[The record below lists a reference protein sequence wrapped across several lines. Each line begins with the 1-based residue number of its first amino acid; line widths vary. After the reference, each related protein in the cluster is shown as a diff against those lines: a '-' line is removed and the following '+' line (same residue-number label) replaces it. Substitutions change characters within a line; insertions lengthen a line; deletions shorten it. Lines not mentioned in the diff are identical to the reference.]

1 VAPFGRELAPAL
13 LPFVGADGPVGPPLP
28 LSGEKMKKAALPTEA
43 RLLLFIG
50 DIFYDVLNPAIKD
63 LA

>member
-1 VAPFGRELAPAL
+1 MGGGKPPPYLL
-13 LPFVGADGPVGPPLP
+13 LPFVGADGPIGPPLP
-28 LSGEKMKKAALPTEA
+28 HSEEKMKKAALPTEA

-50 DIFYDVLNPAIKD
+50 DIFYDVLNTAIKD